1 MLKKILLLMLFF
13 SITSCGYHAI
23 HSKKNKTTYDFS
35 ITLLNF
41 TGNRDVNLRIKEK
54 LNNYTLNKKDKNFRI
69 KIDSITEKT
78 ILAKDLSGDPTSFKI
93 TITVKIEILTAND
106 IKNNLTLVE
115 SFNYSNNNNKFDLK
129 KYEREIKRN
138 LAETVTKKI
147 IVKLSNTE

>member
-13 SITSCGYHAI
+13 SITSCGYQAI
-23 HSKKNKTTYDFS
+23 HSKKNKATYDFS

-93 TITVKIEILTAND
+93 MITVEIEILTTND

-115 SFNYSNNNNKFDLK
+115 SFNYNNNNNKFDLK